1 MPYRSGREDLAR
13 SVSDDAL
20 HHMSNRSLPVT
31 ERKPRAFVVGGKLK
45 AAIEAMVWQGLPRKQ
60 AAEAA
65 EMTEHGLYKAFR
77 KPPVKAYYL
86 AELDV
91 LRTSERARNF
101 HRLCDIRDAG
111 NNMPAVNAIK
121 ALEQIADDAGS
132 GSTAR
137 QSLPGVVIQIVNNA
151 DSDRS
156 TLVNVSQEP
165 KEGER

>member
-1 MPYRSGREDLAR
+1 
-13 SVSDDAL
+13 
-20 HHMSNRSLPVT
+20 MSNRNLPVT

-91 LRTSERARNF
+91 LRTSERARSI
-101 HRLCDIRDAG
+101 HRLCEIREAAD
-111 NNMPAVNAIK
+111 NMPAVQAIDR
-121 ALEQIADDAGS
+121 LMRSDDDMTANGN
-132 GSTAR
+132 AR
-137 QSLPGVVIQIVNNA
+137 QALPGVVIQIVNNA

-156 TLVNVSQEP
+156 TLVNVSHKP
-165 KEGER
+165 KEDPL